1 MAKGPHRAALQ
12 IADLEEESICSSIDL
27 VTALRPSAILIEDL
41 PGLGGNYHDFGN
53 PLEHWMQ
60 LVFRLVTDTDGESFY
75 KIGKSLR

>member
-1 MAKGPHRAALQ
+1 MAKGPHRAAL

-27 VTALRPSAILIEDL
+27 ATALRPSAILIGNL
-41 PGLGGNYHDFGN
+41 PGFGGNYHDLGN

-75 KIGKSLR
+75 KVGKSLQ